1 MLRNYLKIT
10 IRNLLKHKGY
20 TLISTSGL
28 AIGMAVFLL
37 IALFVRFERSY
48 ENFIQE
54 ADDIYRLSLELYLN
68 NTLELSSAENY
79 PAAGPALKRDLP
91 EVEEYA
97 RLYNM
102 GYKNNVIITNE
113 QARPE
118 PIAFKQR
125 RFMYADSAF
134 LSMMDY
140 PMLAGNAEMAL
151 NGPNKAVISE
161 TYAKKF
167 FGEEDPIGQQL
178 HMQDDDFNNEIVEVT
193 GVFQDLPPNTHLKF
207 DVLFSYPTLYS
218 RHDRALARYDQSWQR
233 KDMYTYLKLRA
244 GTDPD
249 IVAAKLPAI
258 INKYKPDLAEQNR
271 KDVFALQPLR
281 DIHLTSDLSDE
292 AEPNGDER
300 VVFFMGLIGIFVL
313 VIAWINYINLSTAR
327 AMERSK
333 EVGIRK
339 VSGAEKRQLV
349 VQFLIE
355 SVLVNFIAIILA
367 LLLVMLSL
375 PLFKTISGVDFDFSF
390 LYQTWFLA
398 LIPALWLTGALL
410 SGFYPAWVL
419 SSFRPVSVLKGS
431 LKNTSGGVL
440 LRKALVVVQFTAS
453 VILITGTIIIY
464 RQLNF
469 MLNKDIGMNIDQV
482 MVIERPGIAERDRN
496 AYNSAI
502 DVFRAELAKNPTV
515 EAAATS
521 FTIPGKQ
528 RAYKSGIKR
537 LGAPDEDIAILRIN
551 SMDYD
556 FLDVFKMQLI
566 AGRGFS
572 PDFPSDPDTSVVVT
586 NSSVRLLGFDSAEDA
601 IGQTLVI
608 EDFGW
613 SPIIVGVVND
623 YHQVSLQEALEPSI
637 FFCTLYGG
645 EYYSLRIHTD
655 ELENTIE
662 HVRQAWTTAFPGNP
676 LDYFFLD
683 DYFNNQYQNEQRFGS
698 LASVFAL
705 MAILVG
711 CLGLFGLSGFMISQR
726 TKEIGIR
733 KVLGASTVGLIGLLS
748 RDILKLVFIAIL
760 IATPLAWW
768 VMNQWLN
775 NFAYRIDIE
784 WWIFALAGGLTIGL
798 AFFTVSF
805 QSIKAA
811 FANPIESLKSE

>member
-1 MLRNYLKIT
+1 MLKNYLKIT

-20 TLISTSGL
+20 TLVSTTGL
-28 AIGMAVFLL
+28 AVGMAVFLL
-37 IALFVRFERSY
+37 IALFIQFERSY
-48 ENFIQE
+48 EDFIPE
-54 ADDIYRLSLELYLN
+54 ADNVYRLSLEQYVN
-68 NTLELSSAENY
+68 NALELSSAENY
-79 PAAGPALKRDLP
+79 PAAGPALKSDLP

-97 RLYNM
+97 RLYNL

-118 PIAFKQR
+118 PVAFKQR

-134 LSMMDY
+134 LSLMDY
-140 PMLAGNAEMAL
+140 PMVAGNAETAL
-151 NGPNKAVISE
+151 TEPNKAVISE
-161 TYAKKF
+161 TYARKY
-167 FGEEDPIGQQL
+167 FGAEDPIGQQL
-178 HMQDDDFNNEIVEVT
+178 HMQDDDFNSEIVEVT
-193 GVFQDLPPNTHLKF
+193 GVFQDLPANTHLKF
-207 DVLFSYPTLYS
+207 DVLFSYSTLFT
-218 RHDRALARYDQSWQR
+218 RHDKALARYDQSWQR
-233 KDMYTYLKLRA
+233 KDMYTYLKLRP
-244 GTDPD
+244 GTEPD

-258 INKYKPDLAEQNR
+258 INKYQPDLAEQNR
-271 KDVFALQPLR
+271 KNIFVLQPLK

-300 VVFFMGLIGIFVL
+300 VVFFMSIISIFVL

-349 VQFLIE
+349 VQFLVE
-355 SVLVNFIAIILA
+355 SILVNLMAIILA
-367 LLLVMLSL
+367 IFLVTLTL
-375 PLFKTISGVDFDFSF
+375 PFFKTLSGIDFDFDS
-390 LYQTWFLA
+390 LSQTWFLI
-398 LIPALWLTGALL
+398 LIPVLWLIGALL

-431 LKNTSGGVL
+431 LKNTSSGVL
-440 LRKALVVVQFTAS
+440 LRKALVVIQFTAS
-453 VILITGTIIIY
+453 VILIAGTIIIY
-464 RQLNF
+464 RQLEF

-482 MVIERPGIAERDRN
+482 MVIERPGIAEKDRN

-502 DVFRAELAKNPTV
+502 DVFRAELAKNPAV

-528 RAYKSGIKR
+528 RAYKSGVKK
-537 LGAPDEDIAILRIN
+537 LGAPDDDAAILRVN

-556 FLDVFKMQLI
+556 FLDVFQMQLI

-572 PDFPSDPDTSVVVT
+572 PDFPGDTDTSVVIT
-586 NSSVRLLGFDSAEDA
+586 NASVRLLGFDSPEDA
-601 IGQTLVI
+601 VGQTLVI

-613 SPIIVGVVND
+613 SPIVVGVVND

-645 EYYSLRIHTD
+645 EYYSLRIKTN
-655 ELENTIE
+655 ELESTIE
-662 HVRQAWTTAFPGNP
+662 QVRQAWTTAFPGNP

-683 DYFNNQYQNEQRFGS
+683 DYFNNQYQNERRFGS

-733 KVLGASTVGLIGLLS
+733 KVLGATTVGLIGLLS
-748 RDILKLVFIAIL
+748 RDILRLVLIAVL

-775 NFAYRIDIE
+775 NFAYRIDID
-784 WWIFALAGGLTIGL
+784 WWIFALAGMLTIGL
-798 AFFTVSF
+798 AFLTVSF